1 MARSSKEGS
10 GKAALIA
17 AGVAACSALA
27 TGALFRWWQK
37 RQDEDNLPA
46 PALSGS
52 GAPGPVGTTGAVRPA
67 GRSAMRDP
75 PSEWDKVD
83 EAADESFPA
92 SDPPALAKHVD

>member
-1 MARSSKEGS
+1 MARSSKET
-10 GKAALIA
+10 KTALIA

-27 TGALFRWWQK
+27 AGALFRWWQSK
-37 RQDEDNLPA
+37 REEEELPA
-46 PALSGS
+46 PALAHGTV
-52 GAPGPVGTTGAVRPA
+52 PGPVGNTGAVRPA

-83 EAADESFPA
+83 EAVDESFPA